1 MPEEDRELQVD
12 MARSKEETN
21 TEKIMVEKEENTAS
35 QPVDTT
41 SGAASR
47 SFEDKQLEEIEHK
60 IRSFSRANIESY
72 TDYSDWKNL
81 FDEYQ
86 GIYEAIDDYVDSI
99 PEYAYSNVKD
109 RIESFVSE
117 LNYYNDGYMRKYNS
131 WTAMKGKSIEE
142 RSEKQQILNF
152 AVFSLFMTLLTFL
165 LSNIVIITKT
175 DFSVKTIVVINLVL
189 LLVAS
194 IVFLFI
200 GLFFGLIKKRST
212 VGYVFKHIV
221 LSIMPIIIAAALI
234 IISILM

>member
-1 MPEEDRELQVD
+1 
-12 MARSKEETN
+12 MARSKKVASEE
-21 TEKIMVEKEENTAS
+21 KKVVEKEGNVVS
-35 QPVDTT
+35 QSVDTT
-41 SGAASR
+41 SGPSSR
-47 SFEDKQLEEIEHK
+47 PLEDKQIEEIEHK

-99 PEYAYSNVKD
+99 PEYAYSNIKD

-175 DFSVKTIVVINLVL
+175 DFTVKTIVVINLIL

-194 IVFLFI
+194 VVFLFI
-200 GLFFGLIKKRST
+200 GLFFGLVKKRST
-212 VGYVFKHIV
+212 AGYVFKHII
-221 LSIMPIIIAAALI
+221 LSMMPILIAAALI
-234 IISILM
+234 LISILL